1 MLSRDGPE
9 SRAFG
14 GKNITN
20 LTEALSGWRRLF
32 SRGRLGHVYLMKVEW
47 MWTIRIIIAKHI

>member
-20 LTEALSGWRRLF
+20 LTEALSGEGYSLEEDWGMF
-32 SRGRLGHVYLMKVEW
+32 
-47 MWTIRIIIAKHI
+47 T